1 MFGRAAPGRPLQRH
15 MGEPDGI
22 TRALITGLRP
32 LILSSP
38 VSWEKAL
45 YSELPKPTR
54 FGDSIGHEVQKLSP
68 DDNSQLAI
76 LGVIAKG
83 VIGL

>member
-1 MFGRAAPGRPLQRH
+1 VP
-15 MGEPDGI
+15 
-22 TRALITGLRP
+22 
-32 LILSSP
+32 
-38 VSWEKAL
+38 WEKAL
-45 YSELPKPTR
+45 YGELPKPTR
-54 FGDSIGHEVQKLSP
+54 LGDSIGHEVQKLSP